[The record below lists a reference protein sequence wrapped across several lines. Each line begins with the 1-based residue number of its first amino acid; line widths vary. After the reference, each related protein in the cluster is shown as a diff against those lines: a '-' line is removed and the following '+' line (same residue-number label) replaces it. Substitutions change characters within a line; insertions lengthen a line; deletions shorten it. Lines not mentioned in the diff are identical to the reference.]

1 MVNVF
6 FVHQIKHTFDP
17 DLGKYKYDKGI
28 VVKELDRRE
37 GESDEALSRRNY
49 EAALQA
55 YHAYMGAYAYDHDPT
70 TDFVSCE
77 ITDLSGARLMG
88 ETWSAQAAPEPEP
101 ET

>member
-6 FVHQIKHTFDP
+6 FMHQVKHTNNA
-17 DLGKYKYDKGI
+17 YDKGI
-28 VVKELDRRE
+28 VVKDLPRQE

-55 YHAYMGAYAYDHDPT
+55 YHAYMGAYAYEHDPT

-77 ITDLSGARLMG
+77 ITDLSGTRLLG
-88 ETWSAQAAPEPEP
+88 ETWSAQAAPD
-101 ET
+101 T

>member
-6 FVHQIKHTFDP
+6 FMHRIKRTDGVF
-17 DLGKYKYDKGI
+17 DKG
-28 VVKELDRRE
+28 VEVKNLDRRDE
-37 GESDEALSRRNY
+37 ESDDALSRRNY

-77 ITDLSGARLMG
+77 ITDLYGARLLS
-88 ETWSAQAAPEPEP
+88 ETWRAPEPESEPEP

>member
-6 FVHQIKHTFDP
+6 FMHQIKHTFDP
-17 DLGKYKYDKGI
+17 DLGEYKYDKGI

-55 YHAYMGAYAYDHDPT
+55 YHAYMGAYAYEHDPT

-77 ITDLSGARLMG
+77 ITDLSGARLLS
-88 ETWSAQAAPEPEP
+88 ETWRAPEPEP
-101 ET
+101 AE

>member
-6 FVHQIKHTFDP
+6 FMHRIKRTD
-17 DLGKYKYDKGI
+17 GVYDKGI
-28 VVKELDRRE
+28 EVKNMDRRE

-55 YHAYMGAYAYDHDPT
+55 YHAYMGAYAYEHDST
-70 TDFVSCE
+70 TDFVCCE
-77 ITDLSGARLMG
+77 ITDTSGARLLS
-88 ETWSAQAAPEPEP
+88 ETWKASEPEPEPEP

>member
-6 FVHQIKHTFDP
+6 FMHRIKRTD
-17 DLGKYKYDKGI
+17 GVYDKGI
-28 VVKELDRRE
+28 EVKNMDRRE

-55 YHAYMGAYAYDHDPT
+55 YHAYMGAYAYEHDPT

-77 ITDLSGARLMG
+77 ITDLSGARLLS
-88 ETWSAQAAPEPEP
+88 ETWRAQAEPEA
-101 ET
+101 E